1 MASRSLR
8 ATQLCHREPARL
20 RSRLLAAATVCI
32 AGVTPVL
39 AQTGTGQPDRGHADT
54 GRDPPPAEHDKYSGA
69 PLPPSTQHVIP
80 SPITDRF
87 ALRGTFFDSSVS
99 TSLRVDSKNTG
110 PGTLVSA
117 ENDLGLRSRV
127 YQGRVEMYIRM
138 RERNRLRVEYFESDR
153 TGNKAL
159 QIPIKFADQS
169 FRKGDVANTE
179 LDLRMFG
186 LTYTYSV
193 LRYERFELGTGIGV
207 YLVQGDARGQVPA
220 RQLSQEVS
228 GVAPVPTVALDGTV
242 RISRRFAFVA
252 RGQYMNG
259 SSNNFNGSLADYHA
273 DFQYRWRPNF
283 AIGAG
288 YSRMRLSFEVNSG
301 TFPGLVAL
309 TVSGPELF
317 FRVSY

>member
-1 MASRSLR
+1 MRFL
-8 ATQLCHREPARL
+8 
-20 RSRLLAAATVCI
+20 LLAAAVI
-32 AGVTPVL
+32 SVTCAAPAF
-39 AQTGTGQPDRGHADT
+39 AQNEL
-54 GRDPPPAEHDKYSGA
+54 PPAEHDKYSGA
-69 PLPPSTQHVIP
+69 PLPPRTQHIVP

-87 ALRGTFFDSSVS
+87 ALRGSFFDSAVT
-99 TSLRVDSKNTG
+99 TSLRIDSKVA

-117 ENDLGLRSRV
+117 ERDLGLRGRV

-138 RERNRLRVEYFESDR
+138 RERNRLRVDYFESDR
-153 TGNKAL
+153 SGNKAVT
-159 QIPIKFADQS
+159 IPINFADQS

-186 LTYTYSV
+186 LTYAYSV
-193 LRYERFELGTGIGV
+193 LRYERFELGAGLGV

-220 RQLSQEVS
+220 RELSQEVS
-228 GVAPVPTVALDGTV
+228 GVAPVPTIALDGTV

-259 SSNNFNGSLADYHA
+259 SAHNFNGELADYHA

-288 YSRMRLSFEVNSG
+288 YSQMRFSLEVRGG
-301 TFPGLVAL
+301 TFPGLVSL
-309 TVSGPELF
+309 NVRGPELF

>member
-1 MASRSLR
+1 MASRSVR
-8 ATQLCHREPARL
+8 APQPRAAEPARL
-20 RSRLLAAATVCI
+20 RFLLLTAVVISVTCASAAF
-32 AGVTPVL
+32 
-39 AQTGTGQPDRGHADT
+39 AQGE
-54 GRDPPPAEHDKYSGA
+54 PPPAEHDKYSGA
-69 PLPPSTQHVIP
+69 PLRPRTQHVVP

-87 ALRGTFFDSSVS
+87 ALRGTFFDSAVT
-99 TSLRVDSKNTG
+99 TSLRIDSKAA

-117 ENDLGLRSRV
+117 ERDLGLRGRV

-138 RERNRLRVEYFESDR
+138 RERNRLRVDYFESDR
-153 TGNKAL
+153 SGNKAL
-159 QIPIKFADQS
+159 TIPINFADQS

-193 LRYERFELGTGIGV
+193 LRYERFELGAGLGV
-207 YLVQGDARGQVPA
+207 YLVQGDARGRVPA
-220 RQLSQEVS
+220 RELSQEVS

-259 SSNNFNGSLADYHA
+259 SAHNFNGELADYHA

-288 YSRMRLSFEVNSG
+288 YSQMRLSLEVRGG
-301 TFPGLVAL
+301 TFPGLVSL
-309 TVSGPELF
+309 NVRGPELF